1 LTFWEIPEDSS
12 IERKAPV
19 VYRHASTARI
29 CNPRCSRLLANRIAV
44 YKSGKYT
51 VERPLHLGA
60 ALAGRLDGLAEPLSA
75 YGLPLG
81 EAFQMR
87 DDILG
92 SFGDPAVT
100 GKPVGEDLR
109 EGKPT
114 PLLAIATDRAG
125 PAEQKLLDRVG
136 SPDLGDDEVAAL
148 QVLMVETGARDE
160 TERLVDELAAE
171 AVTALDR
178 ADLTADARAALTELA
193 AFVAHRDR

>member
-1 LTFWEIPEDSS
+1 M
-12 IERKAPV
+12 
-19 VYRHASTARI
+19 AR
-29 CNPRCSRLLANRIAV
+29 RIAR

-60 ALAGRLDGLAEPLSA
+60 ALQGRLDDLAEPLSA

-92 SFGDPAVT
+92 TFGDPALT

-114 PLLAIATDRAG
+114 PLLAITTARTG
-125 PAEQKLLDRVG
+125 AEGAELLDRVG
-136 SPDLGDDEVAAL
+136 SPELGADEVAAI
-148 QVLMVETGARDE
+148 QTLMIETAALEE

-178 ADLTADARAALTELA
+178 AALTGEARAALTELA